1 MWNISSPARA
11 EKRQGQCPAA
21 AEIYR
26 FLDRLPCFPADYVS
40 FLPVQ
45 LQSHQH
51 QLLPAAPGEEP
62 SGVAPVLPEPSR
74 FIQPD
79 RRCVLRNNLQLQ
91 LRKARLLRTLDARK
105 RQRPADA
112 FAPVRL
118 FNGNAEIRAVAELS
132 LSPSGSIPA
141 LPTTFP
147 VHKRTDFDGVR
158 AFLARLQELCL
169 VCLGKQ
175 IFLRIG
181 QQIVR
186 FCVRQMEA
194 AQYLR
199 RIPLAR
205 AAQKALRS
213 VF

>member
-40 FLPVQ
+40 FYRSSSNRISTSSCQPRRERNPLGLRPY
-45 LQSHQH
+45 SRN
-51 QLLPAAPGEEP
+51 PAASYSRTAAAFSATTSSSSCEKPACFAH
-62 SGVAPVLPEPSR
+62 SMHASVSALPMPLP
-74 FIQPD
+74 QY
-79 RRCVLRNNLQLQ
+79 
-91 LRKARLLRTLDARK
+91 
-105 RQRPADA
+105 A
-112 FAPVRL
+112 F
-118 FNGNAEIRAVAELS
+118 FNGNAEIRAVAELF
-132 LSPSGSIPA
+132 LIAERFDSGASDD
-141 LPTTFP
+141 LP

-181 QQIVR
+181 QQIAVSA
-186 FCVRQMEA
+186 CVRWKQRSISA
-194 AQYLR
+194 ASR
-199 RIPLAR
+199 SPAPRKR
-205 AAQKALRS
+205 HFCS

>member
-1 MWNISSPARA
+1 MTS
-11 EKRQGQCPAA
+11 A
-21 AEIYR
+21 AE
-26 FLDRLPCFPADYVS
+26 
-40 FLPVQ
+40 
-45 LQSHQH
+45 
-51 QLLPAAPGEEP
+51 
-62 SGVAPVLPEPSR
+62 
-74 FIQPD
+74 

-118 FNGNAEIRAVAELS
+118 FNGNAEIRAVAELF
-132 LSPSGSIPA
+132 LIAERFDSGASDD
-141 LPTTFP
+141 LP

-175 IFLRIG
+175 IFLRTG

>member
-1 MWNISSPARA
+1 M
-11 EKRQGQCPAA
+11 
-21 AEIYR
+21 
-26 FLDRLPCFPADYVS
+26 
-40 FLPVQ
+40 
-45 LQSHQH
+45 
-51 QLLPAAPGEEP
+51 
-62 SGVAPVLPEPSR
+62 
-74 FIQPD
+74 
-79 RRCVLRNNLQLQ
+79 
-91 LRKARLLRTLDARK
+91 
-105 RQRPADA
+105 
-112 FAPVRL
+112 
-118 FNGNAEIRAVAELS
+118 AELF
-132 LSPSGSIPA
+132 LIAERFDSGASDD
-141 LPTTFP
+141 LP